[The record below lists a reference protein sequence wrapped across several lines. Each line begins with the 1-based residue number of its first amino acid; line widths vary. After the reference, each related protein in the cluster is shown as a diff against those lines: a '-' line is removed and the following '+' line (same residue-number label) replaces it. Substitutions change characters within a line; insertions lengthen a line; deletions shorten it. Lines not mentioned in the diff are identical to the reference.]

1 MSALS
6 QRSVAAKCW
15 KRMNAVV
22 RSSRLI
28 TNSHYRF
35 RSKVEFTRT
44 INSIA
49 LTLVLLAAGSPK
61 RINQFFQ
68 PITKMDRVGRNEV
81 YWTGA
86 ILRAANSV
94 SQCLFLAAP
103 TPHKRESTPTWAR
116 IPFFTPSRTPA
127 GATTPPACLV
137 IHSRAGVRVVCMMA
151 TTAPWVAVWV
161 LHVYDEH

>member
-15 KRMNAVV
+15 KRMNAVA

-28 TNSHYRF
+28 TNSHCRF

-86 ILRAANSV
+86 ILRAATV
-94 SQCLFLAAP
+94 SHSACFLQHRPPINENLLQPGQEFHFSLQAALQQVPPLPQLVLSSILALGLGLFA
-103 TPHKRESTPTWAR
+103 
-116 IPFFTPSRTPA
+116 
-127 GATTPPACLV
+127 
-137 IHSRAGVRVVCMMA
+137 
-151 TTAPWVAVWV
+151 
-161 LHVYDEH
+161 